1 MSQPRPT
8 SYFKCLTDKKMK
20 DLDVMIIPD
29 DSSKRYILDCD
40 LGKHYFYCLCIY
52 VCFIKC
58 NVSFLCI
65 CKCLHKLH
73 DVHKDYSLAPERL
86 QIEEN
91 ILSNN
96 QCHFLQD
103 EGFSKPPPKLIPN
116 LFSKTNYI
124 IHYRNLKLYLELGLR
139 LTNVH
144 RVLSL
149 YQLLWLTKLHQLQH
163 WSMYSCEK

>member
-40 LGKHYFYCLCIY
+40 LGKYYFYCLCIY

-73 DVHKDYSLAPERL
+73 DVHKDYSLEPERL
-86 QIEEN
+86 QIEETYLATIN
-91 ILSNN
+91 VTFCKMKDLA
-96 QCHFLQD
+96 
-103 EGFSKPPPKLIPN
+103 N
-116 LFSKTNYI
+116 LHPSSFRI
-124 IHYRNLKLYLELGLR
+124 
-139 LTNVH
+139 
-144 RVLSL
+144 
-149 YQLLWLTKLHQLQH
+149 
-163 WSMYSCEK
+163 YSAKRTISSTTAI